1 MRFRV
6 IYGITK
12 NTHGGKIMKALFGRK
27 IFNSN
32 ELKEFTEK
40 AKKEGSKGTECEV
53 TKEIE
58 LSDEEFKEFAKD
70 FCREQPWITK
80 EDGGYNENG
89 ELRCIRVK
97 NSKSRKSILVD
108 SEGYTYPRYTAIEK

>member
-1 MRFRV
+1 MR
-6 IYGITK
+6 
-12 NTHGGKIMKALFGRK
+12 ALFGRK
-27 IFNSN
+27 VLNLK
-32 ELKEFTEK
+32 ELKELTKE
-40 AKKEGSKGTECEV
+40 AKEDGLRGTAYEV

-70 FCREQPWITK
+70 FCKDQPWITK
-80 EDGGYNENG
+80 EDGGCNEKG

-97 NSKSRKSILVD
+97 NTKTKKSILVD